1 MWLGWVGDKVKIC
14 ETVCHARSVLPW
26 CAGGGSFHVDIGMK
40 GRLIGIIGLLCF
52 IVGLPLV
59 MKQDTETASPA
70 SADDRLVILSPHNES
85 IRKEFGEA
93 FAAWWRGKTGRSVY
107 VDWRTP
113 GGTSEIRM
121 VIDAG
126 FKAAEET
133 GREGIGVDLFFGG
146 GEPDFAGQ
154 AKAGRLAKLDV
165 FDDMPGLFGEG
176 GVIPETFTGERYI
189 AAEQDWVGT
198 CMSQFGICYNPDFIQ
213 RLGIAAPRE
222 WKDLGK
228 PSYIGSLA
236 LADPT
241 KSGSVARTFELLVQ
255 GEMQRALRDQT
266 LESRDQKVAA
276 GWEEGIRLIQRM
288 GANARYFT
296 DSASKI
302 PHDVGQG
309 NAAAGMC
316 IDFYGRSYAADL
328 ITVDGK
334 PRVVWLAPKGGTT
347 LSSDPIAIL
356 KGAPNMP
363 LAQEFVNFCLTRKA
377 QRLWFQKPGTED
389 GPEDRALHRTPIRR
403 DMYTTEILALTT
415 MPGVNP
421 YADEGNFTYDRAL
434 TGKVFNTLRTMVKV
448 MCIDSHDE
456 MKAAWEAIIA
466 AGMPK
471 DALAVFQD
479 VSRVTYAIA
488 GQGDAGLDSKD
499 TTVQAA
505 RMKELGEWFRA
516 NYREARR
523 IAETKG
529 ATP

>member
-1 MWLGWVGDKVKIC
+1 
-14 ETVCHARSVLPW
+14 
-26 CAGGGSFHVDIGMK
+26 MK
-40 GRLIGIIGLLCF
+40 GRLIGIVGLLCF

-59 MKQDTETASPA
+59 MKRETQTASPA

-85 IRKEFGEA
+85 IRNEFGEA
-93 FAAWWRGKTGRSVY
+93 FAAWWRAKSGRSVY

-154 AKAGRLAKLDV
+154 AKSGRLAKLDV
-165 FDDMPGLFGEG
+165 FDDMPELFGEG

-189 AAEQDWVGT
+189 AAEKDWVGT

-213 RLGIAAPRE
+213 RLDIAAPTE
-222 WKDLGK
+222 WRDLGE
-228 PSYIGSLA
+228 PGYVGGLA

-255 GEMQRALRDQT
+255 GEMQKSL
-266 LESRDQKVAA
+266 AA
-276 GWEEGIRLIQRM
+276 GGTAEQGWDEGLRLIQRM

-328 ITVDGK
+328 ITSEGK
-334 PRVVWLAPKGGTT
+334 PRVVWIAPKGGTT
-347 LSSDPIAIL
+347 LSSDPIAVL
-356 KGAPNMP
+356 KGAPNMA
-363 LAQEFVNFCLTRKA
+363 LAQEFVKFCLTREA
-377 QRLWFQKPGTED
+377 QRLWFQKPGTEG
-389 GPEDRALHRTPIRR
+389 GPEERALHRTPIRR
-403 DMYTTEILALTT
+403 DMYDAETLAMTT

-421 YADEGNFTYDRAL
+421 YEDEGNFTYDRAL
-434 TGKVFNTLRTMVKV
+434 TGKVFNTLRTLVKV

-466 AGMPK
+466 AGMPE

-479 VSRVTYAIA
+479 VSKVTYAIA

-499 TTVQAA
+499 SMVQAA
-505 RMKELGEWFRA
+505 RMKELGERFRA

-529 ATP
+529 ARP